1 MIESYWSFSLF
12 QQLFQEKETDMK
24 YLSTNAFLRKL
35 EKDKRYCFILGS
47 GASISSGI
55 PTGAKLMDTWIEEI
69 KQAGVYTEEI
79 DRRINILEKLN
90 PQVDSHYSK
99 YRDPAYQPDITSSL
113 EDYSRI
119 CELRF
124 ADNPKMEREYL
135 YNLMNGKLPY
145 IGYWALANI
154 LTRTDSKFVITT
166 NFDELVET
174 AIRDYTDKEPTIISH
189 EAVSPDVPIELMP
202 DRPRIMKV
210 HRDITT
216 GPFNTI
222 RMTEELK
229 PEWKKALNQIFK
241 DYIPIVVGY
250 AGTDQ
255 TLTKFLLEEAEG
267 EGIYWCHM
275 YGELP
280 NKTVEKIVKQRNG
293 NMVEIWEFDH
303 IMLHMASLL
312 CDDKIFDKHI
322 IGEMFGSDIYQ
333 GYTSYH
339 SYGPIGSLRRLG
351 KEKNVRQAYKKAL
364 KRAPTPISYIAL
376 FKALKGSGLVKRGKF
391 EAALKA
397 YENAF
402 NYEMKKNDRYYGKAK
417 FLSLIPLIELNRVD
431 EAEAI
436 CDEVLV
442 KDFPDAGNK
451 YIRTRINIKYIQ
463 TLVKVGKR
471 HKACDVSERL
481 LEYHRCDGDIYRV
494 AAIAEFAHG
503 NDNKAIEYVNC
514 AIECDTND
522 AKEKDIGRGYL
533 LRAVFGYVNG
543 NDHVDEDINFS
554 LSHGYYNSCVTEI
567 MRHYSKEKILA
578 DRTELLQMIIGKVSI
593 S

>member
-1 MIESYWSFSLF
+1 
-12 QQLFQEKETDMK
+12 MK

-35 EKDKRYCFILGS
+35 NKDKRKRYCFVLGS

-55 PTGAKLMDTWIEEI
+55 PTGAKLMDSWLEEI
-69 KQAGVYTEEI
+69 KQAGVYTAEI

-90 PQVDSHYSK
+90 PQVDSPYSK
-99 YRDPAYQPDITSSL
+99 YRDPTYKPDITSSL

-124 ADNPKMEREYL
+124 ADDPKMEREYL

-174 AIRDYTDKEPTIISH
+174 AIRDYTDKDSVIISH
-189 EAVSPDVPIELMP
+189 EMVSPDVPIELMP

-210 HRDITT
+210 HRDIIT

-222 RMTEELK
+222 RTTEELK
-229 PEWKKALNQIFK
+229 QEWKKALNQIFK

-275 YGELP
+275 YGSLP

-312 CDDKIFDKHI
+312 CDNKVFDKQI
-322 IGEMFGSDIYQ
+322 IGEMFGSDMYQ
-333 GYTSYH
+333 GYTGYH
-339 SYGPIGSLRRLG
+339 YYGPIVSLRRLG
-351 KEKNVRQAYKKAL
+351 KTKDIIWAYKKAL
-364 KRAPTPISYIAL
+364 KRSPTPISYIAL
-376 FKALKGSGLVKRGKF
+376 FKAQRGSGLLKRRKF
-391 EAALKA
+391 ETALKA
-397 YENAF
+397 FEDAF
-402 NYEMKKNDRYYGKAK
+402 NYEMKKYGRYYGKAK
-417 FLSLIPLIELNRVD
+417 FLSLIPLIELDRVD
-431 EAEAI
+431 EAEKI
-436 CDEVLV
+436 CEEVLV
-442 KDFPDAGNK
+442 EDFPDAGNK
-451 YIRTRINIKYIQ
+451 YIRNRVHIKYIL

-471 HKACDVSERL
+471 HKACDVSEQL
-481 LEYHRCDGDIYRV
+481 LKHHRCDGEIYRV

-503 NDNKAIEYVNC
+503 NDNRAIEYVNY

-533 LRAVFGYVNG
+533 LRAVFGYAAG
-543 NDHVDEDINFS
+543 NEHVDEDIDLS
-554 LSHGYYNSCVTEI
+554 LSHGYCHSPATEI
-567 MRHYSKEKILA
+567 MRYYSKEKKLA
-578 DRTELLQMIIGKVSI
+578 DRTELLQMIIGKVRI

>member
-1 MIESYWSFSLF
+1 
-12 QQLFQEKETDMK
+12 MK

-35 EKDKRYCFILGS
+35 NKDKRYCFVLGS

-55 PTGAKLMDTWIEEI
+55 PTGAKLMNSWIEEI
-69 KQAGVYTEEI
+69 KQTGAYAAEI

-90 PQVDSHYSK
+90 PQVDSPYSK
-99 YRDPAYQPDITSSL
+99 YRDLTYQPDITSSL

-124 ADNPKMEREYL
+124 ADDPKMEREYL

-174 AIRDYTDKEPTIISH
+174 AIRDYTDKEPIIISH
-189 EAVSPDVPIELMP
+189 EAVSPDIPIELMA

-255 TLTKFLLEEAEG
+255 TLTKFLFEEAEG
-267 EGIYWCHM
+267 EGIYWCNM
-275 YGELP
+275 YGALP
-280 NKTVEKIVKQRNG
+280 NKIVEKIVEQRNG

-312 CDDKIFDKHI
+312 CDDKVFDKHI
-322 IGEMFGSDIYQ
+322 TGEIFGLDMYQ
-333 GYTSYH
+333 GYTSYLF
-339 SYGPIGSLRRLG
+339 YGPISSLKRLG
-351 KEKNVRQAYKKAL
+351 KKKDIIRAYKKAL
-364 KRAPTPISYIAL
+364 KQSPTPISNIAL
-376 FKALKGSGLVKRGKF
+376 FKAQRGSWLLAKRKF
-391 EAALKA
+391 KAALKA
-397 YENAF
+397 YDNAF
-402 NYEMKKNDRYYGKAK
+402 KYEMKKYCRYYGKVK
-417 FLSLIPLIELNRVD
+417 YLSVIALTGMGRID
-431 EAEAI
+431 EAEAVCEEI
-436 CDEVLV
+436 LV
-442 KDFPDAGNK
+442 KDFPDAGK
-451 YIRTRINIKYIQ
+451 EYIRTRTNIKYIQ
-463 TLVKVGKR
+463 VLIKAGKN
-471 HKACDVSERL
+471 HKACEVSEQL
-481 LEYHRCDGDIYRV
+481 IKLHCCDGDIYRV
-494 AAIAEFAHG
+494 AAIAKFAYG
-503 NDNKAIEYVNC
+503 NDNKAIEYINC

-522 AKEKDIGRGYL
+522 ANEKDIGRSYL
-533 LRAVFGYVNG
+533 LRAAFGCVNW
-543 NDHVDEDINFS
+543 NDHVDEDIDLS
-554 LSHGYYNSCVTEI
+554 LSHGYYDLHITEI
-567 MRHYSKEKILA
+567 IRSYSKENKSA
-578 DRTELLQMIIGKVSI
+578 DRIEILQMIIGKVRI
-593 S
+593 SQT

>member
-1 MIESYWSFSLF
+1 
-12 QQLFQEKETDMK
+12 MK

-35 EKDKRYCFILGS
+35 DKDKHYCFVLGS

-55 PTGAKLMDTWIEEI
+55 PTGAKLMDSWIEEI
-69 KQAGVYTEEI
+69 KQAGVYTAEI

-90 PQVDSHYSK
+90 PQVDSPYSK
-99 YRDPAYQPDITSSL
+99 YRDPTYQPDITSSL

-124 ADNPKMEREYL
+124 ADDPKMEREYL

-174 AIRDYTDKEPTIISH
+174 AIRDYTDKDPIIISH

-312 CDDKIFDKHI
+312 CNDIVFEKQIK
-322 IGEMFGSDIYQ
+322 GEMFGVENYQ
-333 GYTSYH
+333 GYTSYY
-339 SYGPIGSLRRLG
+339 SRRPVASLRRLG
-351 KEKNVRQAYKKAL
+351 KKKDVMQAYRKAL
-364 KRAPTPISYIAL
+364 KQSPTPISYKAL
-376 FKALKGSGLVKRGKF
+376 FKAQRGNGLLKRRKF

-402 NYEMKKNDRYYGKAK
+402 NYEMRKYGRYYGNAK
-417 FLSLIPLIELNRVD
+417 LLSLIPLLELNRID
-431 EAEAI
+431 EAEAVCEEALMEDFSDAGNEYTRNRI
-436 CDEVLV
+436 KINYIKVLV
-442 KDFPDAGNK
+442 KAGK
-451 YIRTRINIKYIQ
+451 MY
-463 TLVKVGKR
+463 
-471 HKACDVSERL
+471 KACDVSEQL
-481 LEYHRCDGDIYRV
+481 LKHHRCDGDIYRV
-494 AAIAEFAHG
+494 AATAEFAHA

-543 NDHVDEDINFS
+543 NDHVDEDIDLS
-554 LSHGYYNSCVTEI
+554 LSHGYYNSRVTEI
-567 MRHYSKEKILA
+567 MRHYSKEKKLE
-578 DRTELLQMIIGKVSI
+578 DRTELLPIIIGKVRI